1 MRDFILNDSLSI
13 FKFDEIPSTDFMIDG
28 SIHQLN
34 KS

>member
-28 SIHQLN
+28 SIH
-34 KS
+34 